1 MCCLIYL
8 VENMT
13 QDDFWSNNPCG
24 VDGELSKVIEQRYR
38 MEPWLPREL
47 QAIPEELGKYLEVG
61 CGQGV
66 DSFYICSRL
75 DKSDN
80 YTAIDYS
87 TESVKRA
94 EGYVGEADAVFGL
107 KVTPEF
113 SKGDAL
119 NLGFADDT
127 FDFVY
132 SMGVIHH
139 TPDPQQGIDEVY
151 RVLKSG
157 GQAKIFLYKR
167 NSLKVGIAKFLRLL
181 QWLSDK
187 VLFQERIIYKLIS
200 KKKTGFFG
208 SMFLE
213 CFGVPWMEWF
223 SEQELRVMF
232 GKFSSVDIQPYGFNL
247 PRLSGKAIDGYNR
260 FGYFYK
266 IDVTK

>member
-1 MCCLIYL
+1 
-8 VENMT
+8 MT

-24 VDGELSKVIEQRYR
+24 VDGELAKVIEQRYR

-47 QAIPEELGKYLEVG
+47 RTIPAGLGKYLEVG
-61 CGQGV
+61 CGQGI

-75 DKSDN
+75 DKDDD

-87 TESVKRA
+87 PESVKRA
-94 EGYVGEADAVFGL
+94 AGYVGEAKEAFDL
-107 KVTPEF
+107 KITPGF

-119 NLGFADDT
+119 GLDFGDGE

-139 TPDPQQGIDEVY
+139 TPNPGRAIDEVF
-151 RVLKSG
+151 RVLRPG
-157 GQAKIFLYKR
+157 GQAKIFLYRR
-167 NSLKVGIAKFLRLL
+167 NSLKVGIAKTLRRL
-181 QWLSDK
+181 QWLGDK
-187 VLFQERIIYKLIS
+187 VLFQERFIYKLLS
-200 KKKTGFFG
+200 KRKTGFFG

-223 SEQELRVMF
+223 SEKELRALF
-232 GKFSSVDIQPYGFNL
+232 GQFSSVDVQPYGFNL
-247 PRLSGKAIDGYNR
+247 PQSSGEEIDGYNR

-266 IDVTK
+266 IDATK